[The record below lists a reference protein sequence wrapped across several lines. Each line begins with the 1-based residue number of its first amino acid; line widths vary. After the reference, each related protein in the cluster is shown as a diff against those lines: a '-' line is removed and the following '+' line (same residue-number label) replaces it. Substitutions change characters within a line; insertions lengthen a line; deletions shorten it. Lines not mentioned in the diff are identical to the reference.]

1 MKKLKFN
8 KKWTLKHMG
17 SVKTDELS
25 NKLKIS
31 PEISQILKNRKIK
44 NEKDAEI
51 FMNPSLDYLRDPFL
65 MKDMKKSVE
74 RINTAIEKKERIW
87 IYGDYDVDGVSSTSI
102 LCIYFDSINYPINYY
117 IPNRL
122 EEGYGINEDA
132 IKNIHS
138 QGCDLIISVDCGIT
152 SVKEVDL
159 ANELG
164 IDVIIT
170 DHHECQSEI
179 PNAYAVINQKQDD
192 CNYPFDMLCGCGVAF
207 KLIQALTPKEEF
219 KTSLYNYLEIVT
231 LATICDIVPLV
242 DENRIIVKNG
252 LKLMSEGKNI
262 GLKELIKVCG
272 VESDKI
278 GSSHIGFAIGPRINA
293 SGRLG
298 YSKLGVE
305 LFTTKST
312 EKAKEIANILEEKNN
327 ERQLIEAKMYQ
338 EAEAIIESNERYK
351 NDKVLVIAKEGWQHG
366 IIGIVASK
374 LTEKYYKPTI
384 LLTIED
390 GEATGSARSIKG
402 FSIFDALV
410 RCKDLLNKFGGH
422 EQAAGLGL
430 DSDKV
435 EQLSREVNKFAQYE
449 LSEDDLIE
457 NIKVEFEL
465 EEHAIN
471 LDLVEELHKLEPFG
485 LSNPNPRFIV
495 RDAILKNIMAIGK
508 NKQHLKLTIEKEKS
522 YECIGFNMAYLKSGF
537 NSGDKV
543 DVLFQLDENNFMGN
557 HSVQFLLKDIRL
569 SHPKNTSLN
578 EDSIELFE
586 KIIPDIDNLYNLNDV
601 DEEVICNKMNASN
614 IEEALN
620 GNKNINIFEHITKN
634 TLIIANTVNG
644 FYNALSDISLVDEEI
659 CGEFEVSY
667 NNFTSNND
675 KLQLIFSPNI
685 DKIDIK
691 RYNNIILYDYLYNK
705 GDYSYLCTNAN
716 NETSI
721 IKYYSQTDLIYLNNI
736 VNNLVSDREEFI
748 SVYKIAL
755 SQKNIEINL
764 KDIKKVFN
772 MIPLK
777 LFAIIKVFKELSLL
791 DFGFKYDEILNTKS
805 IYINILPKPNKKLN
819 LDESKILRN
828 LKELSKEYKESY

>member
-338 EAEAIIESNERYK
+338 EAEAIIDSNERYK